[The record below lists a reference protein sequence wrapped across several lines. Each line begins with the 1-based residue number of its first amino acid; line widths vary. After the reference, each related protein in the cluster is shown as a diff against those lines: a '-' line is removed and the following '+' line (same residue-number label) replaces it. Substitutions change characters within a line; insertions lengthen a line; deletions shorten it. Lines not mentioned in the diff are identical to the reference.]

1 MLQEETK
8 VTEMMEKA
16 LMFCAEKTGLT
27 DGDQVVQARA
37 LGDCATCEYLRFGLA
52 NEVASY
58 LGSIDETIKSVYV
71 YEPET
76 ATSVNGN
83 IHSKPRLVPGINMI
97 VQVSRK
103 TAALGSLLASVV
115 STVEGEIRRLNCP
128 DANALCSMI
137 DIIVVDD
144 QELASRVGYG
154 ALIGSLYTPPIEI
167 WNRAEL

>member
-1 MLQEETK
+1 MLQEQTN
-8 VTEMMEKA
+8 VAEMMEKA
-16 LMFCAEKTGLT
+16 IMFCAEKSGLS
-27 DGDQVVQARA
+27 DGDQVARA
-37 LGDCATCEYLRFGLA
+37 RARGDCATCEYLRFGLA

-76 ATSVNGN
+76 ATSMNGN
-83 IHSKPRLVPGINMI
+83 IHNKPRLVPGINMI

-115 STVEGEIRRLNCP
+115 STVEEEIRRLSCP
-128 DANALCSMI
+128 DANALCNMI

-144 QELASRVGYG
+144 QELASRMGYG

-167 WNRAEL
+167 WNRAGL

>member
-8 VTEMMEKA
+8 VAEMMERA
-16 LMFCAEKTGLT
+16 IMFCAEKNGMT
-27 DGDQVVQARA
+27 DRDQVVRARTR
-37 LGDCATCEYLRFGLA
+37 GDCATCEYLRFGLA

-71 YEPET
+71 YEPEL

-83 IHSKPRLVPGINMI
+83 LHNKPRLVPGINMI

-115 STVEGEIRRLNCP
+115 STVEDEVSRLNCP
-128 DANALCSMI
+128 DANALCNMI

-144 QELASRVGYG
+144 QELASRMGYG
-154 ALIGSLYTPPIEI
+154 ALIGSLYTPPIQI
-167 WNRAEL
+167 WNRAGL